1 MRCAVRGRGF
11 KPLVMSLIL
20 ASAVSIVPPARVG
33 AWSRPESPQVVAPA
47 DIFRYMDGAGEL
59 YLAYRLVRL
68 EAYEYTAE
76 KEDPIL
82 LELYRLESTDDA
94 YGLLSGDW
102 GGEPVVLDSAWPATP
117 PRALY
122 GAGLLRAWS
131 DDLYLRVLATTETAA
146 SRAAVIEMGRAV
158 VAGRPSQPPPELAT
172 ALPETVAESYRLRTD
187 GVTFLRSHLVLN
199 SIYFLGT
206 ANLLRLSPTT
216 EAVAASY
223 ARTGGEATAR
233 LRLIVVR
240 YPTEDAA
247 REALVQFQEGY
258 LHRPDTAAAGGGSA
272 DKPLGTAAEDA
283 VIARVED
290 GWMGCR
296 IGGRRLVLV
305 FEAPDAE
312 TVKAVLDQVRP

>member
-1 MRCAVRGRGF
+1 
-11 KPLVMSLIL
+11 
-20 ASAVSIVPPARVG
+20 
-33 AWSRPESPQVVAPA
+33 
-47 DIFRYMDGAGEL
+47 MDGAGEL

-76 KEDPIL
+76 TEDPIL
-82 LELYRLESTDDA
+82 LELYRLESSDDG

-102 GGEPVVLDSAWPATP
+102 GGEPVALDAAWPVRPA
-117 PRALY
+117 RALY

-158 VAGRPSQPPPELAT
+158 VAGRPSPPPPELAT
-172 ALPETVAESYRLRTD
+172 ALPETVAGSYRLQTD
-187 GVTFLRSHLVLN
+187 AVTFLRSHLVLN

-223 ARTGGEATAR
+223 ARAGGAGAER
-233 LRLIVVR
+233 LRLIVLR

-247 REALVQFQEGY
+247 HEALVQFQEGY
-258 LHRPDTAAAGGGSA
+258 LHRPDTAAVGGGSA
-272 DKPLGTAAEDA
+272 DERLGAAA
-283 VIARVED
+283 QGIVIARVED

-296 IGGRRLVLV
+296 IDGRRLVLV
-305 FEAPDAE
+305 FEAPDAA